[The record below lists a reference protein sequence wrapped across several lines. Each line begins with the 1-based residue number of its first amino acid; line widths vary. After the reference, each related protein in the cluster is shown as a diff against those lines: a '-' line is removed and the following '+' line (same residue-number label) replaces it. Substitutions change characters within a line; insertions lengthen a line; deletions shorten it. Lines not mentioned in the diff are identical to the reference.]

1 MTSLFEKIIGVPL
14 SAARQREEIALYLR
28 FRDAATMR
36 AVMNE
41 NLSHITQKSGALLA
55 AQAIFI
61 VVDTYGIEHR
71 WPQLAVLASTLM
83 LVLAALIVMTNL
95 RSTYLASSPAV
106 EDPAQLELESVAQT
120 AWLAS
125 TRGARFNIALY
136 LTFLSIVL
144 LGFGAFE
151 ASAG

>member
-1 MTSLFEKIIGVPL
+1 MASLFEKTIGIPL

-28 FRDAATMR
+28 FRDASTIR
-36 AVMNE
+36 AVMGE

-61 VVDTYGIEHR
+61 VVDTYGIEHN
-71 WPQLAVLASTLM
+71 WPQAAVLASTLM

-95 RSTYLASSPAV
+95 RTTYMASSPTI
-106 EDPAQLELESVAQT
+106 EDSTQLELESISQIAR
-120 AWLAS
+120 LAAL
-125 TRGARFNIALY
+125 RGARFNIALY
-136 LTFLSIVL
+136 LTFLSIIL

-151 ASAG
+151 ASVA